1 MDEFTFRRRIIAE
14 PSDSSP
20 DVMAACQ
27 EDKNKAQFKQ
37 EMEDFDKLL
46 ARSLDIS
53 VPDKLEEK
61 ILLGQSLQYHH
72 KQKRKQRAHL
82 AIAASFAFAL
92 GISFSL
98 FNKEQQ
104 YFDTG
109 QHALAHL
116 QDELSHIPE
125 TADYTQA
132 QLNAKLAQFGGEMR
146 TIAPVSFANFCDF
159 DGIKSLHIVMKTP
172 SGDVTIFVVPK
183 HSNLRT
189 EPQFANERYQ
199 GQSREY
205 RNANVMVVTN
215 YETSI
220 SDWSNKVNE
229 AIKWQKI

>member
-37 EMEDFDKLL
+37 EMEEFDKLL
-46 ARSLDIS
+46 ARSLDIT

-92 GISFSL
+92 GISFSF

-132 QLNAKLAQFGGEMR
+132 QLNAKLAQFGGEMT

-183 HSNLRT
+183 HINLRT

-199 GQSREY
+199 GRSREY

-229 AIKWQKI
+229 AIKWQEI